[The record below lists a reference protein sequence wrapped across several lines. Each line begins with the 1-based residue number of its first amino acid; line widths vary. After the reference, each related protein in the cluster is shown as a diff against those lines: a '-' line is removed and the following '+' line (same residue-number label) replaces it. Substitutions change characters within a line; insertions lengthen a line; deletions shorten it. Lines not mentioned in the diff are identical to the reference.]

1 MRKWFAIGP
10 VATALA
16 GALALGPA
24 PGPAAAAPSGA
35 TAGAT
40 THTKAGTTYFVDCA
54 SGDDNAN
61 GTTESTPWRSLAR
74 ADKVTFAPGD
84 SLRLRAGT
92 TCQGTLAPKG
102 SGTAQAPVSVE
113 PYGRGV
119 APVVDGGG
127 ASAAVLL
134 ENVEYYQV
142 RKITVT
148 NTGASPAQ
156 RAGIR
161 VLLRDYGIGHH
172 YVIDNV
178 TVRDVNGA
186 DHRYPHPSGGIL
198 FEAAGSS
205 VPTGFSGIAVTD
217 TTVDHVDRTGIGITS
232 DWQKRPENP
241 KGPGTEFVPNEGIV
255 ISRNTVKDVGGDGIL
270 LFNGNRARVTEN
282 TVDGFNIRSTDY
294 NIGAY
299 AWNSNRTV
307 IEHNT
312 VRHGKGPGM
321 AFAVE
326 GGNIGTTYQYNY
338 SQDNGGGFLYFCQD
352 DGEIAKDGVVRYN
365 ISQNDAAGA
374 QGLGLLNSF
383 CTGVSNLQIYQNTFY
398 APNAGSLVEV
408 ARPNDFTL
416 QNNVFV
422 GAKDSSTVNDRYGTY
437 RYNLFDRVTALPP
450 NGEHNLAGDP
460 LLTAPGTAT
469 SVSDANGYRL
479 RTGSP
484 ALKAGNRVTGDGGK
498 DFYGNPVPAVPH
510 IGAYQKAPQ

>member
-10 VATALA
+10 VGTALA

-24 PGPAAAAPSGA
+24 PVPAAAAPSG
-35 TAGAT
+35 T
-40 THTKAGTTYFVDCA
+40 TVHTKAGTTYFVDCA
-54 SGDDNAN
+54 NGSDNAD
-61 GTTESTPWRSLAR
+61 GTTESTAWRSLAR
-74 ADKVTFAPGD
+74 ANSVTFAPGD
-84 SLRLRAGT
+84 KLRLRAGT
-92 TCQGTLAPKG
+92 TCRGTLAPKG
-102 SGTAQAPVSVE
+102 SGDAKTPVSVE
-113 PYGRGV
+113 PYGRGA
-119 APVVDGGG
+119 APVVDGAG

-134 ENVEYYQV
+134 ENVEYYQL

-148 NTGASPAQ
+148 NTGATAAQ

-161 VLLRDYGIGHH
+161 VLLRDFGIGHH

-178 TVRDVNGA
+178 TVRDVNGT
-186 DHRYPHPSGGIL
+186 DKRYPNPSGGIL
-198 FEAAGSS
+198 FEAAGTS

-232 DWQKRPENP
+232 DWQKRTENP
-241 KGPGTEFVPNEGIV
+241 KGPGTTFVPNEGIV
-255 ISRNTVKDVGGDGIL
+255 ISRNTVKDIGGDGII

-299 AWNSNRTV
+299 AWNADRT
-307 IEHNT
+307 IFEHNT

-365 ISQNDAAGA
+365 ISQNDAADA
-374 QGLGLLNSF
+374 QGLGLINSF
-383 CTGVSNLQIYQNTFY
+383 CTGVSNLRIYQNTLY
-398 APNAGSLVEV
+398 APNASSLVKAV
-408 ARPNDFTL
+408 RPNDVTL
-416 QNNVFV
+416 QSNVFV
-422 GAKDSSTVNDRYGTY
+422 GRKDGSTVDDPYGTY
-437 RYNLFDRVTALPP
+437 RYNLFHRATALPP
-450 NGEHNLAGDP
+450 NGDHNITGDP
-460 LLTAPGTAT
+460 LLTAPGSAV
-469 SVSDANGYRL
+469 SASDADGYRL

-484 ALKAGNRVTGDGGK
+484 ALNAGSRVTGDGGK

-510 IGAYQKAPQ
+510 IGAYQGAPQ